1 MKEVEGECMWWSRVC
16 VSVCAVKREVIVDFF
31 YLPHKIFSYTYSALF
46 LNDIVRILEL
56 DGDGGVYA
64 IISCTPT
71 PIG

>member
-1 MKEVEGECMWWSRVC
+1 MNACGGVVFACLC
-16 VSVCAVKREVIVDFF
+16 VQSSAKSLLIFF

-56 DGDGGVYA
+56 VGDGGVYA